1 MTMIFEPTSPTDVEG
16 VTSHQ
21 ILIVS
26 YWIGMERAWVAYIA
40 ALGNHWI
47 YAKTDLAHKG
57 YGSMAEFLS
66 AKSEQDALMKEAYA
80 RLHEIRTGFY
90 GNKWGM

>member
-1 MTMIFEPTSPTDVEG
+1 MIFKPTSPTDVEG

-26 YWIGMERAWVAYIA
+26 YWIGMERAWAAYIA
-40 ALGNHWI
+40 ALGNHWV
-47 YAKTDLAHKG
+47 YAKTDLAQKG

-80 RLHEIRTGFY
+80 RLYEIRTAFY